1 MRRRRRYE
9 VVVEGLAGQ
18 AASHRSVVSEH
29 RTEEEAREAAGVE
42 ADRLGVIYGEAASAW
57 RVVVTRDDE
66 VVGEERP
73 AAGPDA
79 EVRRDVPPAVE
90 WSEAIPREEI
100 EAAERERA
108 PEPEPEGPV
117 PDWVIE
123 RFEKSIARRDER
135 EDVPPA

>member
-9 VVVEGLAGQ
+9 VVVEGLTGQ
-18 AASHRSVVSEH
+18 AASQRSVVSEH
-29 RTEEEAREAAGVE
+29 RSEEEAREAAAVE
-42 ADRLGVIYGEAASAW
+42 VDRLGVIYGEGAAAW
-57 RVVVTRDDE
+57 RVIVTLDDE
-66 VVGEERP
+66 VVAEERP
-73 AAGPDA
+73 AAEPDP

-90 WSEAIPREEI
+90 WSEVIPPEEI

-123 RFEKSIARRDER
+123 RFEQSIARRDER
-135 EDVPPA
+135 EDVPPS

>member
-9 VVVEGLAGQ
+9 VVVEGLTGQ

-29 RTEEEAREAAGVE
+29 RSEEEAREAAGIE
-42 ADRLGVIYGEAASAW
+42 IDRLGVIYGEAAAAW
-57 RVVVTRDDE
+57 RVLVIHDDE
-66 VVGEERP
+66 VVAEERP
-73 AAGPDA
+73 MVGPDA
-79 EVRRDVPPAVE
+79 DVSRDVPPAVE

-123 RFEKSIARRDER
+123 RFEQSIARRDER
-135 EDVPPA
+135 EDDPPA